1 MEAISRVQNDQT
13 GARNS
18 DWTRPNA
25 VQFAATIFAREVT
38 LGICGTGCL
47 VPPLLY

>member
-25 VQFAATIFAREVT
+25 VQFAATIFAAPAT
-38 LGICGTGCL
+38 LGSRGTGCL